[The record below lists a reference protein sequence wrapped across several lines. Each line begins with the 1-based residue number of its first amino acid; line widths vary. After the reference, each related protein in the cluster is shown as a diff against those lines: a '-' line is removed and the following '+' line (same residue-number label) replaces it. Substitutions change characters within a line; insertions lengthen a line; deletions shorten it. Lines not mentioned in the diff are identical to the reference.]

1 MAKFG
6 SFAAKGH
13 SDYLFPFVGKLKIGK
28 LEGARE
34 ISGLGK
40 ASRFGKAGN
49 GMSAVP

>member
-34 ISGLGK
+34 ISGLSSLRGK
-40 ASRFGKAGN
+40 ACHEK
-49 GMSAVP
+49 